1 MKTVESFNIQIWL
14 GLREGYT
21 DKVHTIEEVYKVC
34 QDLCNIWKA
43 CFTVTPTRFIYVDG
57 WEDGVVIGLINYPRF
72 PKDKQRLIYDSWEI
86 ADILKEHFK
95 QIRVSITTPEKTYT
109 LGID

>member
-1 MKTVESFNIQIWL
+1 MKTETSFNIQIWL
-14 GLREGYT
+14 GLREVYT
-21 DKVHTIEEVYKVC
+21 DVVHSIDEVYDIC
-34 QDLCNIWKA
+34 QKLCNARKA
-43 CFTVTPTRFIYVDG
+43 CFTITPTRFIYVDG

-72 PKDKQRLIYDSWEI
+72 PKEKQRLIYDSWEI
-86 ADILKEHFK
+86 AGELQEHFK

>member
-1 MKTVESFNIQIWL
+1 MKTVPSFNIQIWL

-21 DKVHTIEEVYKVC
+21 DKVHTIDEVYDECKKICAIGNCV
-34 QDLCNIWKA
+34 
-43 CFTVTPTRFIYVDG
+43 TVTPTRFIYKDG

-72 PKDKQRLIYDSWEI
+72 PKEKQRLIYDSWGI
-86 ADILKEHFK
+86 ANRLQEKFN

>member
-1 MKTVESFNIQIWL
+1 MKTEPSFNIQIWL

-21 DKVHTIEEVYKVC
+21 DIVHSIDEVYAIC
-34 QDLCNIWKA
+34 QKLCNARKA
-43 CFTVTPTRFIYVDG
+43 CFTITPTRFIYVDG

-72 PKDKQRLIYDSWEI
+72 PKEKQRLIYDSWEI
-86 ADILKEHFK
+86 ASELQDHFK
-95 QIRVSITTPEKTYT
+95 QIRVSITTPEKTYC